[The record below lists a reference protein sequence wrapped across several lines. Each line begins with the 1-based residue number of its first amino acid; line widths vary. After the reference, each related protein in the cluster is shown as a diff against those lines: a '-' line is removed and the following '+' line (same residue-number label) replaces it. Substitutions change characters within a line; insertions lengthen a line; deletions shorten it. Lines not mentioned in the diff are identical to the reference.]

1 MAFSLIYILEF
12 VEGHHPM
19 PINHAALVLLI
30 SFTWKADEENYSSLY
45 CIAWFT
51 FTDFCPFFG
60 GGGGGGGEG
69 L

>member
-1 MAFSLIYILEF
+1 MVNGIFTYLIILEF

-19 PINHAALVLLI
+19 AINHAALVLLV
-30 SFTWKADEENYSSLY
+30 SFTWKADEENSSSLY

-51 FTDFCPFFG
+51 FTDFCPFL
-60 GGGGGGGEG
+60 GGGGGEG